1 MTSLGLSAELY
12 DPALVLSSASFKI
25 LSAPPE
31 RDAKKNIA
39 VFTNSAHDLH
49 IVEKPIP
56 KAGPGQCVVHVRATG
71 ICGSDC
77 HFWKHGRIGKCCM
90 LCISFSN

>member
-1 MTSLGLSAELY
+1 MSALGLSPELY
-12 DPALVLSSASFKI
+12 DPAIVLKSAEFKI
-25 LSAPPE
+25 LDAPPQ
-31 RDAKKNIA
+31 RDEKKNIA
-39 VFTNSAHDLH
+39 VFTNPNHDLH

-77 HFWKHGRIGKCCM
+77 HFWKHGRIGG
-90 LCISFSN
+90 